1 MNPPSADTINALA
14 AISDRL
20 SLFMILT
27 ASFVIPAFSLV
38 IIWLSRISARTRRDE
53 LGLKKTG
60 ITAEAKQDLGMQEL
74 MKVTLGLVGD
84 AVASI
89 RANTDT
95 LVVMRDAMKADIGQV
110 SSATADRIVP
120 ILSDKVSTLAQR
132 NYEVGVSI
140 SKNLDALTTETRI
153 NFEKLPGA
161 VREAVAPP
169 ILAGLTTIEEAI
181 LGFKRDRDDDR
192 IRDQQSYTT
201 MVRSLE
207 SGMQQINEAI
217 ARIASQFAA
226 PPAPQVPDAKKEQ
239 TAV

>member
-1 MNPPSADTINALA
+1 
-14 AISDRL
+14 
-20 SLFMILT
+20 MILT

-38 IIWLSRISARTRRDE
+38 IIWLARISARTRRDE

-120 ILSDKVSTLAQR
+120 ILSGKVNTLAQR

-140 SKNLDALTTETRI
+140 SKNLDALTAETRI

-161 VREAVAPP
+161 VREAVSPP
-169 ILAGLTTIEEAI
+169 ILKAITTMEEAV
-181 LGFKRDRDDDR
+181 LAFKRDRDADR
-192 IRDQQSYTT
+192 DRDQRNYAALVE
-201 MVRSLE
+201 MVQV
-207 SGMQQINEAI
+207 GMREINDAI
-217 ARIASQFAA
+217 ATVARSTSAS
-226 PPAPQVPDAKKEQ
+226 QVPDAKKEQ
-239 TAV
+239 AAV